1 MIEQIMREN
10 LLVIAQTYAD
20 AKGWSL
26 ATVSKQIHG
35 NQSFLTEFM
44 AGNVSCGIGTYEQ
57 MLDRLR
63 YGPATNRDLAEIG
76 LKYTGRISDLRA
88 AGYRIVVT
96 SKCVE
101 TGRCIYELKEGGE

>member
-1 MIEQIMREN
+1 MAPLPNQTNFLDQIDPNPRHARHRDQPARPEVITARDPSVTVDEQPR
-10 LLVIAQTYAD
+10 LSAQC
-20 AKGWSL
+20 
-26 ATVSKQIHG
+26 Q
-35 NQSFLTEFM
+35 
-44 AGNVSCGIGTYEQ
+44 Q